1 MVVIGCVS
9 VAVFRTLFVRL
20 IAFLLAAAVAA
31 AAAAPTALAA
41 CAAFALLGHGGG
53 RGCLVGAFVLRCD
66 EVFEIVLVFKR
77 RGVGLC
83 PLGQRLGRFRRVHLL
98 TAIDDKCLPRRHR
111 FIGRDGDGDGEA
123 LFQAAQMRAL

>member
-66 EVFEIVLVFKR
+66 EVFEIVKSSGGIEKLSLAFYQD
-77 RGVGLC
+77 GDML
-83 PLGQRLGRFRRVHLL
+83 
-98 TAIDDKCLPRRHR
+98 DDKVWDIWRVEGPSLVWHFRGKPHVHAYIN
-111 FIGRDGDGDGEA
+111 IGVKS
-123 LFQAAQMRAL
+123 